1 VTPVYKL
8 SASSVTG
15 RTVYG
20 SMLAGNP
27 AFEPPGDFH
36 SIATVS
42 VGSGGVANVEF
53 TSIPATYTHLQ
64 VRGIARTTKSADG
77 RGALYM
83 QVNSDTSSNYSTH
96 NLIGDGAS
104 VSSGNIVNSFYML
117 GTSYML
123 PSATA
128 TANAFGA
135 FVLDI
140 LDYRNANKYKTFR
153 NLIGSD
159 FNSTTPLPGRVGL
172 ESGVW
177 RQNTSAITSIKF
189 YTDANNL
196 AQYSSFALY
205 GIKGA

>member
-1 VTPVYKL
+1 MATTYK
-8 SASSVTG
+8 A
-15 RTVYG
+15 
-20 SMLAGNP
+20 
-27 AFEPPGDFH
+27 
-36 SIATVS
+36 IATYT
-42 VGSGGVANVEF
+42 VGSGGQAEIEF

-64 VRGIARTTKSADG
+64 IRGIGRTTKNADG

-83 QVNSDTSSNYSTH
+83 RVNSDNSSNYSTH
-96 NLIGDGAS
+96 NLIGDGAI
-104 VSSGNIVNSFYML
+104 VSPGSIVNSPYML

-177 RQNTSAITSIKF
+177 RQNTFAITSIKF
-189 YTDANNL
+189 YTDANNF
-196 AQYSSFALY
+196 AQYSHFALY
-205 GIKGA
+205 GIKAA